1 MVRES
6 ETFKFQG
13 ILYKSIMAGDEGT
26 LATTAQVLLA
36 IGQNGSATQI
46 LEANTNYW
54 ILMAESDM
62 EMESD
67 GVGLVANYASI
78 TASYKQ
84 WLASVASHR
93 AAFYA
98 INQNQNTWQLA
109 TSQSKLNVCNDI
121 WQNFLKKIKDKDVIA
136 RMGL

>member
-1 MVRES
+1 
-6 ETFKFQG
+6 
-13 ILYKSIMAGDEGT
+13 MAGDEGT

-78 TASYKQ
+78 TAAYKQ
-84 WLASVASHR
+84 WLAAVASHR

-121 WQNFLKKIKDKDVIA
+121 WQNFLKNIKNKDVIA
-136 RMGL
+136 RMNL

>member
-1 MVRES
+1 
-6 ETFKFQG
+6 
-13 ILYKSIMAGDEGT
+13 MADEGT

-36 IGQNGSATQI
+36 IGENASATQI
-46 LEANTNYW
+46 LESNTNIW

-62 EMESD
+62 ESVAGS

-84 WLASVASHR
+84 WLAMVASNR

-98 INQNQNTWQLA
+98 INQNQNSWQLA
-109 TSQSKLNVCNDI
+109 TAQSKLNVIDTI
-121 WQNFLKKIKDKDVIA
+121 WQEFSKRIKDKDVIDD
-136 RMGL
+136 MGL